1 MFSLFRSTKKVKQL
15 PFKVDMH
22 SHILPGIDDGV
33 KTVEEGVEVV
43 KKFQALG
50 YEKLIATPHI
60 MSDFYKN
67 TPVTISN
74 AYHELTKAL
83 DKEGVNIEIEYAAEY
98 YLDDSFSE
106 KVENDEQLLTF
117 GDNYLLFETSYINP
131 PVNIEEVIFLLFS
144 KGIRPV
150 WAHPERYPYLFERK
164 LYERMKQR
172 GVLFQLNANSL
183 GGYYS
188 PQAKKHAERLVK
200 EKAIDFVGSDCH
212 KLKHL
217 NYLEDLMNKKVFKAL
232 LEKKYLNQSL

>member
-1 MFSLFRSTKKVKQL
+1 
-15 PFKVDMH
+15 MH

-33 KTVEEGVEVV
+33 KSVEESLIVIR
-43 KKFQALG
+43 KFIDLG

-74 AYHELTKAL
+74 AYHQVIDAVE
-83 DKEGVNIEIEYAAEY
+83 KENLPISIDFAAEY
-98 YLDDSFSE
+98 YLDDSFAK

-131 PVNIEEVIFLLFS
+131 PANIEEVIFLMFS
-144 KGIRPV
+144 KGLRPV
-150 WAHPERYPYLFERK
+150 WAHPERYPYLFENN
-164 LYERMKQR
+164 LFGRMKDR
-172 GVLFQLNANSL
+172 GVLFQINANSL

-188 PQAKKHAERLVK
+188 PQAKKHVEKLIK
-200 EKAIDFVGSDCH
+200 EGSVDFVGSDCH

-217 NYLEDLMNKKVFKAL
+217 EYLESIMNKKAFRNL